1 MRGRRWRQRRG
12 GTIRDIVVDLCSRSR
27 PETATVFVAA
37 AVPRPRRRNAHL
49 LLGLNRRAGAI
60 APGQLA
66 GSPHPPPPPPPSPR
80 RRHLPRPP
88 QNDVI
93 PEVVPPRDHDPSHQ
107 PLLVVGPAPREGA
120 AGVHE
125 LGTGGGEEPTAEGG
139 GRADAVLV
147 EVGRARAEPWPRHG
161 RWMEWRWDA
170 DDDDDEMG

>member
-1 MRGRRWRQRRG
+1 METTAGGDYPRYRGRSLFPFPTGDCHRLRR
-12 GTIRDIVVDLCSRSR
+12 RRR
-27 PETATVFVAA
+27 PPAA
-37 AVPRPRRRNAHL
+37 AKKRAPPPRSESSRRRHRPGAGG
-49 LLGLNRRAGAI
+49 GL
-60 APGQLA
+60 AP
-66 GSPHPPPPPPPSPR
+66 PPPPPPPSPR